1 MLLVDDRAGSKEL
14 LKPLVAMGLPAIL
27 TSLPS
32 ADLAF
37 EGRGESGRPVLIGI
51 EYKKLGE
58 LVGSLRTQRLQGHQ
72 LEKMRD
78 TYEFSYLLVEGEVL
92 FDAKGR
98 LQRRAGRRD
107 FAPLPGG
114 MGVSELYKRLH
125 VLHLRGGLNVLWG
138 HRVADGL
145 QQIAA
150 LYRVWTDCNL
160 DEHKSHIAVYS
171 APALVPLSG
180 FRQSVVGMKLPHI
193 GIKTSKAVEAYF
205 GGSLRRALLAPEAEW
220 AKIEGIGPKT
230 ARQIQERLA

>member
-14 LKPLVAMGLPAIL
+14 LKPLVAMGLPAIS

-37 EGRGESGRPVLIGI
+37 EGRGEGGRPVLIGI

-92 FDAKGR
+92 YDASGR

-107 FAPLPGG
+107 VNPLPGA
-114 MGVSELYKRLH
+114 MGISELLKRLH
-125 VLHLRGGLNVLWG
+125 VLHLRGGLNLLWAS
-138 HRVADGL
+138 RSSDSL
-145 QQIAA
+145 QHIAA
-150 LYRVWTDCNL
+150 LYRVWTDC
-160 DEHKSHIAVYS
+160 DVDQHKSHIAIYQ
-171 APALVPLSG
+171 APSLVRISP
-180 FRQSVVGMKLPHI
+180 FRQSLVGMKLPQV